1 MTAWARVAAGACL
14 AWLAA
19 GTWLPA
25 EAHPA
30 ASAATAVIATIAGRR
45 EYAVTSI

>member
-30 ASAATAVIATIAGRR
+30 ANAATAVIATTGASR
-45 EYAVTSI
+45 EYAVTPI